1 MSRLKRLTQ
10 LSILT
15 LAITT
20 NAHALDDQDGWS
32 LLRLAEI
39 HEEGLDEDWRAVKH
53 FPPELRAAADEFEV
67 DGFVVPVL
75 PEPYLK
81 QFLLVEQPDNCPFCG
96 NGGYGPVIEV
106 EMKRPLPDLPEFTR
120 GVISG
125 TLEFNEDP
133 ETFQMFRLVDAVL
146 IDQP

>member
-1 MSRLKRLTQ
+1 MLRLKRLTQ
-10 LSILT
+10 LLILT
-15 LAITT
+15 LVTATS
-20 NAHALDDQDGWS
+20 AAALEDPDAWS

-39 HEEGLDEDWRAVKH
+39 REEGLDEDWRAIKH
-53 FPPELRAAADEFEV
+53 FPDELRAAADAFEV
-67 DGFVVPVL
+67 DGFVVPIL

-96 NGGYGPVIEV
+96 NSGYGPVIEV

-120 GVISG
+120 VIISG
-125 TLEFNEDP
+125 RLELNEDP